1 VELIDSYGRTI
12 NYLRLSVTDRCN
24 LRCQYCMPAGGI
36 AKVRHNDILSFE
48 ELLLIAECAVGL
60 GIEKIRITGGEP
72 LIRRGIVPFLAR
84 LAAIPGLRHLA
95 LTTNGLLL
103 PELAVD
109 LYQAGVQRL
118 NVSLDSLDPATFAA
132 ITRGGELSRVLTGI
146 AVAGQAGFPP
156 VKINMVVMGGINDHE
171 LLDFAR
177 LTLDKPCAVR
187 FIEYMPSLK
196 EPGWQERAV
205 PGQQVLDLI
214 ARHHDLEP
222 VDKGA
227 YAGPSRDFRIRGAAG
242 TIGIITPVSGH
253 FCGSCNRLRVTA
265 RGTAKSC
272 LFSGQE
278 LDLCALVKA
287 GDRDRLAAALGALV
301 ATKPA
306 GHGISR
312 ERAEH
317 DPFAMSRIGG

>member
-1 VELIDSYGRTI
+1 
-12 NYLRLSVTDRCN
+12 
-24 LRCQYCMPAGGI
+24 
-36 AKVRHNDILSFE
+36 
-48 ELLLIAECAVGL
+48 
-60 GIEKIRITGGEP
+60 
-72 LIRRGIVPFLAR
+72 
-84 LAAIPGLRHLA
+84 
-95 LTTNGLLL
+95 
-103 PELAVD
+103 
-109 LYQAGVQRL
+109 
-118 NVSLDSLDPATFAA
+118 AA
-132 ITRGGELSRVLTGI
+132 ITRGGELSRVLAGI
-146 AVAGQAGFPP
+146 AAAGQAGFPP

-171 LLDFAR
+171 VLDFAR
-177 LTLDKPCAVR
+177 RTLTEPFAVR

-205 PGQQVLDLI
+205 PGQHVLDRI
-214 ARHHDLEP
+214 AHHYELEQ

-227 YAGPSRDFRIRGAAG
+227 YAGPSRDFRIRGAVG

-278 LDLCALVKA
+278 LDLRPLVKG
-287 GDRDRLAAALGALV
+287 GDRDQLAAALGALV